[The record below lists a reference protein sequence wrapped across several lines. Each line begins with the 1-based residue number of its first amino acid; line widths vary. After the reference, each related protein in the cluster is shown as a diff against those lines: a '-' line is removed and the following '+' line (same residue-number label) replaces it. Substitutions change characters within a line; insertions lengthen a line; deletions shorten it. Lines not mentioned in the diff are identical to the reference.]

1 MGSKLVYA
9 MAAAV
14 ACSGLALAPG
24 AAVAQTVTV
33 TAPALAD
40 NTLYQDFAGNFSNGQ
55 GQFLFAGRTLGGD
68 LRRALVRFDLSAIP
82 DGAVITSATV
92 TLRQSRQRDSSQPEV
107 MPLHRVLAGWGE
119 GASNAGS
126 PGGSGAPSAPGD
138 ATWIHRSYN
147 DNPALAVLWT
157 NAGGDFDPV
166 ASGTATIGSSLIA
179 YTFTGAGLAA
189 DVQGWINN
197 RSTNF
202 GWMLLGDEAENQSAR
217 RFDSREAGNAAN
229 RPSLTVRYVIPSP
242 GAGAVLALAGL
253 AACRRRRG

>member
-1 MGSKLVYA
+1 MRSKCVYSLAALVA
-9 MAAAV
+9 SA
-14 ACSGLALAPG
+14 GLMLAPG
-24 AAVAQTVTV
+24 TAGAQTVTV
-33 TAPALAD
+33 NLPAVAD
-40 NTLYQDFAGNFSNGQ
+40 NTLYQDFNGNFSNGQ
-55 GQFLFAGRTLGGD
+55 GQFLFAGKTLGGD
-68 LRRALVRFDLSAIP
+68 LRRAVVRFDLSAIP

-92 TLRQSRQRDSSQPEV
+92 TLRQSRQRDSTQPEV
-107 MPLHRVLAGWGE
+107 MPLHRVLSSWGE

-147 DNPALAVLWT
+147 ENPALAVLWT
-157 NAGGDFDPV
+157 NAGGDFDSRP
-166 ASGTATIGSSLIA
+166 SGTATIGSSLIA
-179 YTFTGAGLAA
+179 YTFTGTGLAT
-189 DVQGWINN
+189 DVQGWIND

-229 RPSLTVRYVIPSP
+229 RPSLNVRYVIPSP